1 MAFTTIDT
9 EQFNWKTGLKAAHAA
24 IDANFALMN
33 NGGAGAVTVDSLVC
47 TAGATFGGSIET
59 ASTLTHTS
67 GATKVI
73 AAGSY
78 GTKLTQSTTEMATI
92 ATTQASGFCIG
103 YGAYLNVTGED
114 GYPFGFASLV
124 ESTNTT
130 GTSKL
135 QGAQFMAFL
144 GTPGGTEAAVLKTL
158 GGDGTAGMYGCWLK
172 IGANSNCTA
181 ASGSRA
187 APLWVDNQLSGTISG
202 EEYGIF
208 STTGASRPT
217 AWAGFETTSSG
228 YSQLLYF
235 DETFNSGAGT
245 CATTDAVPG
254 TQDARLLVYYNATQ
268 YYIPLYR

>member
-1 MAFTTIDT
+1 MAFTDLNTRDYHG
-9 EQFNWKTGLKAAHAA
+9 KTKITQLTAA
-24 IDANFALMN
+24 IDANFALLEA
-33 NGGAGAVTVDSLVC
+33 GGAGAIQVDSL
-47 TAGATFGGSIET
+47 TSAGAITF
-59 ASTLTHTS
+59 TS
-67 GATKVI
+67 GASKTI
-73 AAGSY
+73 SAGSY
-78 GTKLTQSTTEMATI
+78 GSKLTQSTTEMATI
-92 ATTQASGFCIG
+92 ATTQATGFCIG

-114 GYPFGFASLV
+114 GYPFGMCTLV
-124 ESTNTT
+124 ESVNTT

-235 DETFNSGAGT
+235 DETFNTGAGT
-245 CATTDAVPG
+245 CATTDAVPS
-254 TQDARLLVYYNATQ
+254 TQDARLLVYYNGTQ